1 MEERAIAPRPV
12 GPPAPSEQ
20 PRPAPLSDPVP
31 ALAEPGARDLNPASV
46 YLAGKP
52 SAVGRRGLQ
61 RSLNRAAEVFT
72 GGLTKDALLVNWAE
86 VRYQHVAALRS
97 LLIDRGTASATI
109 NHILSAIRGTI
120 KEAWRLGLIDAETQ
134 ARVTD
139 VRNVKSSVLPSGRHV
154 DIGEVTAL
162 FRACGDT
169 LVGARDAALLALLYG
184 GGVRRSEAV
193 ALQLADY
200 DAGKLAVR
208 QGKGR
213 KERVVFLPS
222 GGREAVEHWIAR
234 RGAWP
239 GALLCPVPKNGDLQ
253 ERALTAQAVLL
264 RLRFLAKRANV
275 PSFSPHDLRRS
286 FVGMLL
292 DNGADISSVQQLA
305 GHASVTTTQK
315 YDRRGD
321 EAKRRTAE
329 LLHVPY
335 STPAVADTNL
345 AQKPTE
351 SSPNE
356 RSDSPGPP
364 EISSVREPD

>member
-1 MEERAIAPRPV
+1 MDKRVEERAIAPRPA
-12 GPPAPSEQ
+12 GPPASAEQ
-20 PRPAPLSDPVP
+20 PQPAPPSDPVP
-31 ALAEPGARDLNPASV
+31 ALAEPGVLDVNPAAV

-61 RSLNRAAEVFT
+61 RSLNRAAEILT
-72 GGLTKDALLVNWAE
+72 GGMTKDALTVNWAE

-97 LLIDRGTASATI
+97 LLIDEGTTPATI
-109 NHILSAIRGTI
+109 NHILSAVRGTVR
-120 KEAWRLGLIDAETQ
+120 EAWRLHLIDAETM

-139 VRNVKSSVLPSGRHV
+139 VRNVKSSTLPSGRHV
-154 DIGEVTAL
+154 DIGEITAL

-169 LVGARDAALLALLYG
+169 LVGARDAALLACLYG

-200 DAGKLAVR
+200 DAGRLTVR

-222 GGREAVEHWIAR
+222 GGRKAVEHWIAR

-239 GALLCPVPKNGDLQ
+239 GALLCPVKKGGDLQ
-253 ERALTAQAVLL
+253 ERAMTAQAILL
-264 RLRFLAKRANV
+264 RLRFLAKLANV

-286 FVGMLL
+286 FVGVLL
-292 DNGADISSVQQLA
+292 DNGADISSVQQLV
-305 GHASVTTTQK
+305 GHSSVATTAQ

-335 STPAVADTNL
+335 AAPQQTDDPKRTD
-345 AQKPTE
+345 
-351 SSPNE
+351 
-356 RSDSPGPP
+356 R
-364 EISSVREPD
+364 